1 MYKKITKIPDFV
13 FALIVIFIPIS
24 LIYIFFSPDFWQ
36 KEIISYWILAIIG
49 ILNFFVCF
57 FVSLILTRLK
67 VVDFSFIFY
76 YTVILFSLTFLLLT
90 YPLNS
95 TRALLILRVILVLI
109 SIFLIIPSLIIKKKI
124 TNRLYKNKLKSS
136 NK

>member
-13 FALIVIFIPIS
+13 FALIIIFIPIS

-57 FVSLILTRLK
+57 FTSLVLTRLK

-124 TNRLYKNKLKSS
+124 TNRLYKNKLKST

>member
-13 FALIVIFIPIS
+13 FALIIIFIPIS

-57 FVSLILTRLK
+57 FASLVLTRLK

-124 TNRLYKNKLKSS
+124 TNRLYKNKLKST